1 MEPLLYTYIW
11 IDIYIY
17 MCVYMIYR
25 FIYVVHDMYT
35 YLWHYLFDPIILQ
48 MRRTDARLRRT
59 DAHNLEIIYDDGDG
73 WI

>member
-1 MEPLLYTYIW
+1 
-11 IDIYIY
+11 
-17 MCVYMIYR
+17 MIYR